1 MLTGLSREMGRTLDE
16 LLDALWS
23 SEVTEYRAA
32 GLIGLAQQQ
41 IAEEFAARERKAR
54 ERSTR
59 RTGRRRHG

>member
-1 MLTGLSREMGRTLDE
+1 MGRTLDE